1 MTDAPARYP
10 YPAPIDS
17 YGNGGFRFA
26 DMSHKGSILALPSG
40 VYAWDPADAAT
51 LTLAD
56 MARALAEAGRLEHL
70 LLGTGKELVIPP
82 RAVRDAFAAASISLE
97 PMSTGSAARTYNI
110 LLGERRA
117 VGAALIAVQ

>member
-97 PMSTGSAARTYNI
+97 LMSTGSAARTYNI